1 MLRVH
6 IIEIYI
12 PQGPQLSDYMLPAI
26 LKVRHLCHVQ
36 IRLTSKSFVTITV
49 CTSTSGFSF

>member
-12 PQGPQLSDYMLPAI
+12 PQGPQLSDYMFPAI

-49 CTSTSGFSF
+49 CISTSGFSF